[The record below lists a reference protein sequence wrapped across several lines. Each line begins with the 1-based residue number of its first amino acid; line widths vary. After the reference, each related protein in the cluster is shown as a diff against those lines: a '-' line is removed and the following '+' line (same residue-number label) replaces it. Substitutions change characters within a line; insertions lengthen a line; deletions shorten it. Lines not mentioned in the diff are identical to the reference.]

1 MQQLPLQLQPKE
13 SCTFDSYFPGPN
25 QLVVELLQNLFAA
38 EGEQQVYLYSMPGL
52 GKSHLLQA
60 ICQQA
65 SSQQLTASYLPL
77 DQMPGVT
84 PDILEGIENL
94 DLVAI
99 DGLDAVIGQP
109 EWEEG
114 LFSLINFARTA
125 RVRLVFAASKSPLE
139 LPLQLPDLQS
149 RLSWGPVFQ
158 LKTLTDEEK
167 RAALQSRATVRGLEL
182 ADNVASYLLE
192 HYPRELFI
200 LFEHLDRLDKA
211 SLAQQRRLTIPFIKN
226 VLNTQSPLD

>member
-13 SCTFDSYFPGPN
+13 SCTFDSFFPASN
-25 QLVVELLQNLFAA
+25 SLVVELLQNMLAA
-38 EGEQQVYLYSMPGL
+38 DGEQQVFLYSSPGL

-60 ICQQA
+60 LCQLA
-65 SSQQLTASYLPL
+65 SAKQLTASYLPL

-84 PDILEGIENL
+84 VEILEGIENL

-109 EWEEG
+109 DWEQG
-114 LFSLINFARTA
+114 LFSLINLARTSGL
-125 RVRLVFAASKSPLE
+125 RLVFAASKSPAE
-139 LPLQLPDLQS
+139 LLLKLPDLQS

-167 RAALQSRATVRGLEL
+167 REALQNRASARGLEL
-182 ADNVASYLLE
+182 PDNVASYLLE

-211 SLAQQRRLTIPFIKN
+211 SLVQQRRLTIPFIKD
-226 VLNTQSPLD
+226 VLNREIGDR